1 MGRMLCVFLCAG
13 VLLSGFLDYRPAFAA
28 QEPAVIGGDKA
39 VRFEQSTGFFHVAAL
54 CRTLTESTQQIP
66 ALNLPPEITE
76 PAVCWYV
83 KTVVT
88 RGSGQVSP
96 EVDGKLIISAHHV
109 RFVPSNMQ
117 YEDLYVDLSPDQVQ
131 LDRQPGQPE
140 ALLRSSGLS
149 LRFSLS
155 DLCPLCEPG
164 TLNPSAPVPAL
175 LDREFT
181 LLYAG
186 IQQFDSD
193 WKQIDGLIEPRQADA
208 QMSVRPALAAAEPE
222 PPPAAPEPPPVT
234 AATPSAPAV
243 SDSVAAPP
251 VVPPP
256 TPAVVG
262 VAPTVASA
270 SSTEPVAAA
279 APAPTLD
286 RPHPGGQP
294 ARLGGAQ
301 ALRFEQSPGFFHY
314 IAFCKTAKES
324 TAQTPPTKLPPD
336 SMEYALCWYVTGS
349 ISRGSSVSPEA
360 EGKLVIS
367 PRHVRFEP
375 RDARFAK
382 LYLELRP
389 ERAELRRDSAQDY
402 AVLQGSDVV
411 FRFQFTKMCLTCTP
425 GTPAPSSVVP
435 ALMDEEFALLDK
447 TIRHFYSGWKEIYRL
462 SSGPRPESDSKEPGG
477 TATSTGS
484 RSGPVDS
491 APGATQ
497 PSRYYLSGYGR
508 VDTEE
513 SAVTVPRWPA
523 GPRIAPSSSSMGALR
538 RSKGPNSTAIKED
551 CRTALGATSHSD
563 SLTVLARL
571 LPDR

>member
-1 MGRMLCVFLCAG
+1 MRRMLCVFLAG
-13 VLLSGFLDYRPAFAA
+13 VLLSGFLDDRPAFAG

-88 RGSGQVSP
+88 RGSGQASP
-96 EVDGKLIISAHHV
+96 EADGKLVISAHHV
-109 RFVPSNMQ
+109 RFVPRTMQ
-117 YEDLYVDLSPDQVQ
+117 YEGLYVDLPPDQVQ
-131 LDRQPGQPE
+131 LDHQPGQPG

-149 LRFSLS
+149 LSFRFS

-186 IQQFDSD
+186 IRQFDSG
-193 WKQIDGLIEPRQADA
+193 WKQIDGLIEPSQAES
-208 QMSVRPALAAAEPE
+208 QMRVHPALSAAAPE
-222 PPPAAPEPPPVT
+222 PPPAAPGPPPVT

-243 SDSVAAPP
+243 SDSVP
-251 VVPPP
+251 VPPATP
-256 TPAVVG
+256 PPAPAVVAE
-262 VAPTVASA
+262 APSVASA
-270 SSTEPVAAA
+270 ASAEPLAAA
-279 APAPTLD
+279 APAPAPD
-286 RPHPGGQP
+286 RPHPGAQP
-294 ARLGGAQ
+294 ALLGGAQ

-314 IAFCKTAKES
+314 IAFCKTARES
-324 TAQTPPTKLPPD
+324 TPQMPPSKLSPD

-367 PRHVRFEP
+367 PHHVRFEP
-375 RDARFAK
+375 RDARFAR

-389 ERAELRRDSAQDY
+389 ESAELRRDSGQDY
-402 AVLQGSDVV
+402 AVVQSNDVV

-425 GTPAPSSVVP
+425 GIPAPASVVP
-435 ALMDEEFALLDK
+435 ALMDEEFGLLDK

-462 SSGPRPESDSKEPGG
+462 SSGPRPESDSNVPGG
-477 TATSTGS
+477 TATFTGS
-484 RSGPVDS
+484 RSAPV
-491 APGATQ
+491 
-497 PSRYYLSGYGR
+497 
-508 VDTEE
+508 E
-513 SAVTVPRWPA
+513 S
-523 GPRIAPSSSSMGALR
+523 
-538 RSKGPNSTAIKED
+538 
-551 CRTALGATSHSD
+551 ALGAAQPSG
-563 SLTVLARL
+563 R
-571 LPDR
+571 